1 MGKQPMKTYRRIYT
15 IPDIHGRIDL
25 LDLAL
30 ELIDKDGHDKN
41 QDIIVFLGDYI
52 DRGPNSF
59 EVNGLKVEIL
69 KEGTGVEAKVGDTV
83 TVNYVGYLENGTKF
97 DSSIDRN
104 APFTFPIGQE
114 RVIKGF
120 DSGVVGMKFGEKR
133 KLVIPPAL
141 GYGST
146 ALTLIPANSTL
157 VYDIEM
163 LKITK

>member
-1 MGKQPMKTYRRIYT
+1 MERR
-15 IPDIHGRIDL
+15 L
-25 LDLAL
+25 LIVIIIIAVIIAIMLGAY
-30 ELIDKDGHDKN
+30 LILGGSNSSNIN
-41 QDIIVFLGDYI
+41 QAGQGGIGLL
-52 DRGPNSF
+52 GPNSF